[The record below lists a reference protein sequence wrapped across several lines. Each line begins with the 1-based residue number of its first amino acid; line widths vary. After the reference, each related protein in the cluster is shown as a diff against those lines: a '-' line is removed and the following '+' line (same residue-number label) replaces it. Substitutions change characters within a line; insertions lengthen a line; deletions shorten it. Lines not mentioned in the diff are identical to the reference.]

1 MNNAEAE
8 LSRNNINN
16 NNDSNNNNN
25 NNNNN
30 KNTPICVIIVAK
42 IDDGI
47 DDDFLVENVWILTF

>member
-16 NNDSNNNNN
+16 NNDSNNN

-47 DDDFLVENVWILTF
+47 DDDFLVEKVWILTF